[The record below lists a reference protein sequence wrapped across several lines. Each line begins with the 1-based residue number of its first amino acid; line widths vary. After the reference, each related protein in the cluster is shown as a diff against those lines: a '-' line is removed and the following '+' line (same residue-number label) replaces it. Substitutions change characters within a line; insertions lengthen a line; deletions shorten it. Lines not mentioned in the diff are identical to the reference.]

1 MPGAKSA
8 GHVEV
13 TSLCGENMALDR
25 IPRGD
30 SGPKTGV
37 PQKKKT
43 VRPPNMHQ
51 PKTFP
56 NPFQGCFGAFPKTA
70 PKQDAH
76 PPWPKTFVAEYRPT
90 GPYDLS
96 FGARIGFGA
105 RSQKKK
111 YKMRRGTRPQ
121 FWACFGRTSLGTEK
135 KKSKSKPADQG

>member
-37 PQKKKT
+37 PQKKNGPSPKHASAKNIS
-43 VRPPNMHQ
+43 PPCL
-51 PKTFP
+51 
-56 NPFQGCFGAFPKTA
+56 GCFGAFLENA

-105 RSQKKK
+105 RSPKKK
-111 YKMRRGTRPQ
+111 NAQRHATSILGV
-121 FWACFGRTSLGTEK
+121 FRTHLPRHRK